1 MIWYCHRF
9 FIFHYSPCT
18 LLDIYKLLKTSS
30 RRLLMRWAS
39 HSWRRVPKT
48 PSTWSRPSWLWLH
61 PSRIGTANVPSGK
74 CDIAIVKFYWALTKS
89 YLLLFSG
96 WPANQPRP
104 TLGQRPC
111 RSAGNP
117 STRRRLAAR
126 PKIASF
132 LWFLVT
138 ISTVCARTQMYLHY
152 SW

>member
-1 MIWYCHRF
+1 MQVIMLTSSLLGTRV
-9 FIFHYSPCT
+9 T
-18 LLDIYKLLKTSS
+18 LLPTKLWQLRQQ

-61 PSRIGTANVPSGK
+61 PSRIG
-74 CDIAIVKFYWALTKS
+74 
-89 YLLLFSG
+89 

-117 STRRRLAAR
+117 STRRRLAAC

-152 SW
+152 S